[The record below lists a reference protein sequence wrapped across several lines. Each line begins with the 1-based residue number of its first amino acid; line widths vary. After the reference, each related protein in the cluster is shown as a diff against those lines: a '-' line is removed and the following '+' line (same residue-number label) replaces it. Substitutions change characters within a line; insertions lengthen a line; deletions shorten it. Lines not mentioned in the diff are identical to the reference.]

1 MVSAQQTD
9 GTVTDPNWIFYPIP
23 DYQAGGG
30 GTCRRRAATRW
41 LCRCRPVATK
51 FFLMQVSILALS

>member
-1 MVSAQQTD
+1 MVSEQQAV

-30 GTCRRRAATRW
+30 AGAGRLRRSFPDAGQYFGAELT
-41 LCRCRPVATK
+41 
-51 FFLMQVSILALS
+51 

>member
-1 MVSAQQTD
+1 MVSEQQAV

-23 DYQAGGG
+23 DYRAGGG
-30 GTCRRRAATRW
+30 GTCRRCAAPRR
-41 LCRCRPVATK
+41 LRRSRPVATK

>member
-1 MVSAQQTD
+1 MVSEQQAV

-30 GTCRRRAATRW
+30 TCRRPAAMAAAPEPACGDEVFPDAGQYFGAELT
-41 LCRCRPVATK
+41 
-51 FFLMQVSILALS
+51 